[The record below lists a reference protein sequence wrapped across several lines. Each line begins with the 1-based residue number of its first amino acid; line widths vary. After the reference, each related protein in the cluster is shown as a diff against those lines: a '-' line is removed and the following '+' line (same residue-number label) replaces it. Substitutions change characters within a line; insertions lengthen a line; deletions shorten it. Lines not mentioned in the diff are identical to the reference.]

1 MTHVIRQLR
10 EYKDKIYIY
19 NILTSKASDFYG
31 TLKSFVNIPII
42 VSSSALSITN
52 SSFEPNDILK
62 LINIIFNCFVAFMM
76 SMISNFKIT
85 EKASNFWNI
94 SLKFQKL
101 LHNVDDKLSETNPD
115 IEDVRDISR
124 QYDELLEQI
133 DQIPEF
139 IKKKVYKMYIGKK
152 YLPIILC
159 EGSQDTSPSSSNP
172 PSVENFAL

>member
-1 MTHVIRQLR
+1 MTHVIRQLT
-10 EYKDKIYIY
+10 EYRDKVFIY

-42 VSSSALSITN
+42 VSSSALSIIN

-62 LINIIFNCFVAFMM
+62 LINIIFNCFVAFMV

-85 EKASNFWNI
+85 EKASNFRNI

-139 IKKKVYKMYIGKK
+139 IKKRVYKMYVGKK

-159 EGSQDTSPSSSNP
+159 EGSQDNTPISSNP